1 MPTEAQLRDVTLHA
15 HIRRLIDEGRL
26 PVVLPGKT
34 RAGAGSGSKCDACDQ
49 PVTATQIEYDVR
61 QPGESV
67 AQLSLHLECYVLWQ
81 IECVRRIKK
90 RSRQNSQLSGSVKA
104 EHQPETKRLH

>member
-1 MPTEAQLRDVTLHA
+1 MPTEAPLRELSLHA

-26 PVVLPGKT
+26 PVVLPGKS

-61 QPGESV
+61 QPGDSSS
-67 AQLSLHLECYVLWQ
+67 QLSLHLECYVLWQ

-90 RSRQNSQLSGSVKA
+90 RSRQDSRLYGSVKA
-104 EHQPETKRLH
+104 EHQSQTKRLH